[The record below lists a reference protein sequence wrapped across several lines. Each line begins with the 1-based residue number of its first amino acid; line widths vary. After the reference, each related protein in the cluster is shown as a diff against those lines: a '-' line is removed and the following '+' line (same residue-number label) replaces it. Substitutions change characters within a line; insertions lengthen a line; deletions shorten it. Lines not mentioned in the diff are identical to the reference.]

1 MSNTKRQELINKLSM
16 IGYHAK
22 KEDKNSIFLCI
33 AYLYRTTDEKAI
45 IIENHVNDILNNSAI
60 WDSSIVYKIV

>member
-1 MSNTKRQELINKLSM
+1 M